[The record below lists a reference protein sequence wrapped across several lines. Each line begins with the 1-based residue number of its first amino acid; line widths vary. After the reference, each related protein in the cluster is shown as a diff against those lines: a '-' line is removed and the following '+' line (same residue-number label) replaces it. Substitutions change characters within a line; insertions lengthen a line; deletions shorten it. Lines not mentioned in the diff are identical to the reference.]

1 MGHTAPRVSFAAS
14 ASAARPA
21 DDEEYDVMSRFA
33 RHASRCNQ
41 CADPVEAFRSSGSLC
56 DSGNKY
62 ARDVAQYIYSKN
74 GKAYSMVDRQQRH
87 EKIMIEVPGNLS
99 VVKKLCKAVDEGL
112 TLRRGEA
119 VRIVDQRTEKKPV
132 ERREERSYA
141 YDTVTIRPSSS
152 REEKRRKDGRERK
165 ETIYVKGRGSLY
177 EKDEAE
183 RRARAEGP
191 IIVDVS
197 PRGRYSR

>member
-1 MGHTAPRVSFAAS
+1 
-14 ASAARPA
+14 
-21 DDEEYDVMSRFA
+21 MSRFA
-33 RHASRCNQ
+33 RHASRCAQ
-41 CADPVEAFRSSGSLC
+41 CADPVEAFHSVGSLC

-62 ARDVAQYIYSKN
+62 ARDLAQYIYSKN
-74 GKAYSMVDRQQRH
+74 GKAYSVVDRQQRH
-87 EKIMIEVPGNLS
+87 EKIMVEVPANLS
-99 VVKKLCKAVDEGL
+99 VVKKLCKAVDAGL
-112 TLRRGEA
+112 TLRREEPR
-119 VRIVDQRTEKKPV
+119 VRIVDQRTEKKPL
-132 ERREERSYA
+132 ERREERAYA

-152 REEKRRKDGRERK
+152 REEKRRRDGRERK

-183 RRARAEGP
+183 RRARAEGQGP